1 MPEKKNKERNKNLPQ
16 LSPEPDVFVDIS
28 GKRKP
33 ESTVGPKRSN
43 EWPMSALLYWTVV
56 KVNGNDRIYCLDNHS
71 L

>member
-1 MPEKKNKERNKNLPQ
+1 M
-16 LSPEPDVFVDIS
+16 FVDIS